1 MMPVVRALVC
11 AHEQGIVHRDL
22 KPDNVFVTD
31 SGTVKVLDFGIA
43 KAARRLSTT
52 RTGTLKGKIQYLSP
66 EQCTADPVDRRS
78 DVFAIGILLWEL
90 TVGRRLYAGKSDLMI
105 MKAITERDAPRPST
119 LVPDYPAE
127 LEALVTQALQRRPA
141 KPRPLPR
148 SRDVTCPACGRPYRV
163 ATARG
168 DFCCLACFGRGAAAG
183 R

>member
-1 MMPVVRALVC
+1 D
-11 AHEQGIVHRDL
+11 G
-22 KPDNVFVTD
+22 
-31 SGTVKVLDFGIA
+31 GVKVLDFGIA

-127 LEALVTQALQRRPA
+127 LEALVMQALQRRPA
-141 KPRPLPR
+141 QRFQTAEALQLAIEEWARARRLALSPVGL
-148 SRDVTCPACGRPYRV
+148 SRW
-163 ATARG
+163 
-168 DFCCLACFGRGAAAG
+168 L
-183 R
+183 